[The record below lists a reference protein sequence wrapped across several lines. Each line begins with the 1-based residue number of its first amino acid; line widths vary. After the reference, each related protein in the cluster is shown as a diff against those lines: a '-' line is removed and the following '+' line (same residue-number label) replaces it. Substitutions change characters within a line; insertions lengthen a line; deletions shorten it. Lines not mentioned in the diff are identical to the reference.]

1 MSNELI
7 LKSDKSYQVGKKRG
21 RLRGIRLHCDWP
33 EWTDCER
40 HRKGCDQGDNHGDVE
55 HDDQHHDDQRH
66 GDQRHVDKNMVI
78 KLTLVVPKKL
88 NDVGSSCLESPF
100 AEGDLWSTR
109 DGKPSAIFK
118 MV

>member
-7 LKSDKSYQVGKKRG
+7 LKTDKSYQVGKKRG

-40 HRKGCDQGDNHGDVE
+40 HREGCDQGDNHGDVE

-66 GDQRHVDKNMVI
+66 GDQRHGDK
-78 KLTLVVPKKL
+78 KH
-88 NDVGSSCLESPF
+88 
-100 AEGDLWSTR
+100 GDQI
-109 DGKPSAIFK
+109 DACGA
-118 MV
+118 